1 MAQVAERNFS
11 ARLDCHYLLQTPDV
25 IDSRTPLVVTLHG
38 FGMNAEV
45 MLPLT
50 ARLFETAPVLVSLQ
64 GPYPFFVS
72 TANGQVGY
80 GWITSRHPAES
91 IRLHH
96 DMVSYVLDE
105 VGRESGIPPSRRLL
119 VGFSQPVGLNYR
131 YVATCPDR
139 VRGVIGICGGLPG
152 DWETGAYQKGS
163 AAILHLARRQDEIYP
178 PPVTEQYAVRLR
190 RHARDVEVH
199 LIEGGH
205 QMPSAGR
212 QIVEPWLRRLLA

>member
-1 MAQVAERNFS
+1 MAQLAERKFS

-25 IDSRTPLVVTLHG
+25 IDRRTPLVVTLHG

-45 MLPLT
+45 MLQLT
-50 ARLFETAPVLVSLQ
+50 GRLFETAPVLVSLQ
-64 GPYPFFVS
+64 GPYPFFLS
-72 TANGQVGY
+72 TSNWEVGY
-80 GWITSRHPAES
+80 GWITNRHSAES
-91 IRLHH
+91 VRLHH

-131 YVATCPDR
+131 YVATCRDR

-152 DWETGAYQKGS
+152 DWETGAYQKAS

-178 PPVTEQYAVRLR
+178 PQVTEQYAVRLR
-190 RHARDVEVH
+190 RHASDVEVH

-205 QMPSAGR
+205 QMPSAGS
-212 QIVEPWLRRLLA
+212 QIVEPWLRRILA